1 VGPITALMVTVLASS
16 GSQVGVVSSAAAG
29 FGLGV
34 AIAGTP
40 GPVQAILLGESVRGG
55 MSRGFRAM
63 AGANLTF
70 LVLVVGLAFGVSIAA
85 PSGTALRVLRLV
97 GGLFI
102 LWLAIDAFRAANAVL
117 SSAEGA
123 RRLPPAL
130 RGVVAVIVNPG
141 AWIFLGTA
149 ASSLL
154 SSAANS
160 GGTSS
165 AVLAAFA
172 LVAGIA
178 IGDGAVVLLG
188 GFGLRRAG
196 DATQM
201 WIRRALAGMLTG
213 VGAWLVITGI
223 VG

>member
-1 VGPITALMVTVLASS
+1 MMVTELISR
-16 GSQVGVVSSAAAG
+16 GSEVGVVSSAAAG

-34 AIAGTP
+34 ALAGTP

-70 LVLVVGLAFGVSIAA
+70 LVLAVGLALGVSIAA
-85 PSGTALRVLRLV
+85 PGGTALRVLRLV

-102 LWLAIDAFRAANAVL
+102 LWLAADAFRAANTAL
-117 SSAEGA
+117 RAAEGA
-123 RRLPPAL
+123 RGLPPAL
-130 RGVVAVIVNPG
+130 RGVVAVIINPG

-149 ASSLL
+149 GSSLL

-160 GGTSS
+160 GGTAS
-165 AVLAAFA
+165 AVLVAIT

-178 IGDGAVVLLG
+178 VGDGAVVFLG

-196 DATQM
+196 DTTHM
-201 WIRRALAGMLTG
+201 WVRRALAGVLTG
-213 VGAWLVITGI
+213 LGAWLVITGI
-223 VG
+223 LG